1 MIYTA
6 PSPSARTAGDLPD
19 GLRSEELPVRPFDC
33 VKTMHILPRNEKVA
47 AALRQTCNSIV
58 SRPYKVKRNNSPAAE
73 IPTIFLQSL
82 DYFLCGWYTT
92 LATQFEY
99 LHHIRVTLGIRVP
112 LSLVW

>member
-1 MIYTA
+1 MRLSAYKVLIPTYAKRRAQRARLCMIYTA
-6 PSPSARTAGDLPD
+6 PSPSARTAGDFPD

-58 SRPYKVKRNNSPAAE
+58 LRPYKVKRNNSPAAE

-82 DYFLCGWYTT
+82 DYFLCG
-92 LATQFEY
+92 
-99 LHHIRVTLGIRVP
+99 
-112 LSLVW
+112 